1 MDNIELTQPTLR
13 HLESLLLM
21 RNVRGKFQDVTS
33 QSGAALLVPRASR
46 GVAFGDLDNDGF
58 VDIVVNCNNRAPV
71 ILRNQGGNG
80 NHWLMLNTVGT
91 KSNRDGIGARIR
103 VVGESDLEQHGM
115 VSTASSYLSSND
127 KRVHFGLGKDTKAR
141 LIEIA
146 WPSGTVQKLENV
158 AGDQILTV
166 KEPA

>member
-1 MDNIELTQPTLR
+1 
-13 HLESLLLM
+13 
-21 RNVRGKFQDVTS
+21 
-33 QSGAALLVPRASR
+33 
-46 GVAFGDLDNDGF
+46 
-58 VDIVVNCNNRAPV
+58 
-71 ILRNQGGNG
+71 
-80 NHWLMLNTVGT
+80 
-91 KSNRDGIGARIR
+91 
-103 VVGESDLEQHGM
+103 M